1 MAFFKNHPVI
11 AYPFENFRDG
21 LQFRAVKDIVLN
33 VRLVK
38 QIIAGIEYFDEYD
51 MLEGERIEMVAEK
64 LYGDAQLHWVL
75 MLINERYDYVNDFPM
90 DEQSLEKYVEL
101 KYGEG
106 NRDQVHTIFGVPH
119 YEDQFGNI
127 VEPDGVLSVPISNYE
142 HEFRINESKRRIKV
156 LNRGLIGQVTAELNA
171 AFGSSINE

>member
-38 QIIAGIEYFDEYD
+38 QIIAGIEYYDEYD

-64 LYGDAQLHWVL
+64 LYWRIFNRRLLQ
-75 MLINERYDYVNDFPM
+75 I
-90 DEQSLEKYVEL
+90 L
-101 KYGEG
+101 KM
-106 NRDQVHTIFGVPH
+106 QIFCC
-119 YEDQFGNI
+119 
-127 VEPDGVLSVPISNYE
+127 
-142 HEFRINESKRRIKV
+142 
-156 LNRGLIGQVTAELNA
+156 
-171 AFGSSINE
+171 